1 MNKTERYEL
10 FIKVCKKVAD
20 AYGLSLKQYFDITLN
35 RSIIDYRL
43 DIDYRHDIDIN
54 AVYDFKDAY
63 NFYLIW
69 ESNRTAEEPCDTCV
83 HYTKERVDRFEYCDR
98 CKWNCNDHYEPI
110 V

>member
-20 AYGLSLKQYFDITLN
+20 AL
-35 RSIIDYRL
+35 YRVCEKIA
-43 DIDYRHDIDIN
+43 D
-54 AVYDFKDAY
+54 
-63 NFYLIW
+63 
-69 ESNRTAEEPCDTCV
+69 EPCDTCV

-110 V
+110 G